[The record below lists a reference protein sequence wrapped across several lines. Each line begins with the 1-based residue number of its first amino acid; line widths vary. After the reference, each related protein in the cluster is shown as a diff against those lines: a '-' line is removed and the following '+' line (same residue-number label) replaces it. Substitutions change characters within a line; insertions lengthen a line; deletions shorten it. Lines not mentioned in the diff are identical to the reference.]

1 MRSNAQ
7 RSVDQQGLMPADR
20 GSMGITVSLGTQG
33 AIERAF
39 KAWVARRGIDNTTN
53 FGKRDFSKKGRN
65 LTVAAPASAEPRS
78 RPRPPSRRDRR
89 SVCRETSRRAQ
100 R

>member
-53 FGKRDFSKKGRN
+53 FGKRDFSKR
-65 LTVAAPASAEPRS
+65 V
-78 RPRPPSRRDRR
+78 
-89 SVCRETSRRAQ
+89 ET
-100 R
+100 